1 MGAAALGAAQFLLR
15 GDMDTRG
22 RAPVESGQPR
32 CFVAA
37 ESVAPPLTGSP
48 HEGAGYDPALGGGG
62 WIPHEKPLTMKN
74 HRTAGSAHIGL
85 GEIPNT

>member
-22 RAPVESGQPR
+22 RAPVELGQHR

-37 ESVAPPLTGSP
+37 ESVALPPHGVP
-48 HEGAGYDPALGGGG
+48 P
-62 WIPHEKPLTMKN
+62 
-74 HRTAGSAHIGL
+74 
-85 GEIPNT
+85 

>member
-15 GDMDTRG
+15 WDMDTRG

-37 ESVAPPLTGSP
+37 ESVALPPHGVPPMRVLDTIRPRGV
-48 HEGAGYDPALGGGG
+48 GGGS
-62 WIPHEKPLTMKN
+62 LMKN
-74 HRTAGSAHIGL
+74 HS
-85 GEIPNT
+85 P